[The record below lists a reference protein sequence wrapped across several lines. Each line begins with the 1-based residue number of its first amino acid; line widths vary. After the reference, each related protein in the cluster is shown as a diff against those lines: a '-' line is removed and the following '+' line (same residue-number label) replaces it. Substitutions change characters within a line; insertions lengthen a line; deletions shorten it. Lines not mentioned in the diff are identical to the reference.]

1 MDFRIYMDSDILI
14 VGSGSL
20 VIMTSQDIAEI
31 KKDLRGKASKAYSLF
46 VIILGILMLA
56 IYFYS
61 MGEIHAANRL
71 DLDDINVKGEL
82 INDDRLV
89 ILARDK
95 NELRNYVKFRTNY
108 RSEMIEELPQ
118 PAPGVKY

>member
-1 MDFRIYMDSDILI
+1 MDSDILI
-14 VGSGSL
+14 VGSGGL